1 MLRGLALT
9 CALITACASAPI
21 VTTPQAP
28 IYPPPPDA
36 LLYSCTLHSDAVG
49 DMATLGDL
57 LKGYVGALASYRAC
71 SIRLEAIRSYYRES
85 SPVESSD

>member
-1 MLRGLALT
+1 MLRGLVLS

-57 LKGYVGALASYRAC
+57 INGYVGALASYRAC
-71 SIRLEAIRSYYRES
+71 SIRLKAIRAYYSES